1 MRSALI
7 VAAMAMLVSANS
19 SAQPV
24 PHRADIMGPGTISCG
39 KWIEQRREAGVVM
52 YGSEDWVLGF
62 LSGYNE
68 YSSTDGRLTSDTDAD
83 GAMTWLDNYCQAH
96 PLDKLATATTALVAA
111 LEARR
116 R

>member
-1 MRSALI
+1 MRSIFIMAAAL
-7 VAAMAMLVSANS
+7 VLASANS

-24 PHRADIMGPGTISCG
+24 PHRADVMGPGTISCG

-62 LSGYNE
+62 LSSYNQ
-68 YSSTDGRLTSDTDAD
+68 YSSTDGRLTAD
-83 GAMTWLDNYCQAH
+83 IDSEGAMTWLDNYCQAH
-96 PLDKLATATTALVAA
+96 PLDKLITATTALVAE